1 MNDIMNY
8 LLKNKLIIK
17 YFKTNWVLTVI
28 LLLSMAVRLYGNF
41 PGYSENH
48 PDEILG
54 YGTAIHMFYNNLEP
68 NSFDYGG
75 GRPLILLIVF
85 KLFFLPFQY
94 LKILFTN
101 SELFL
106 KFLLHG
112 GAHSYPEYADIL
124 FGRNLIYALY
134 WGRYVNAV
142 VGALTV
148 LATYLLAKNMF
159 NKRVALL
166 ASFFLAFNFRHVLSS
181 HIGVPDVFNG
191 FFTVVSLYASFLLLK
206 KNSLRNYLFAGLIA
220 GICAA
225 IKYQFFHLFPLV
237 LAHLFW
243 VYKERKLY
251 YLFDKKIFFTGFVV
265 IAVFAILNPFL
276 IFNLEQ
282 FFKESRYNYLR
293 YQMGIISFRPY
304 SYFYLYHWG
313 LGEALTIASILGGIA
328 LFIKQKIRL
337 FFLLFFI
344 VPFFVFMTIYSVG
357 GIYTRNFT
365 TVIPLI
371 VIIAAYFFDRL
382 FNFFKV
388 KNLSF
393 AYAILLMLVVA
404 VNFSHI
410 KDSILLSYYY
420 GKPRNSDVLVKWIEN
435 HLPTDVSVRSYPLD
449 LTSENGTTFSQ
460 TVQSKNIKILPWSY
474 NTGPGSLAEFQEEKS
489 DFAII
494 NDAPFQSITYW
505 WRLWTFDNLIK
516 YSDIPYDFIMNGFH
530 GLSLAELMNYS
541 VAEFYKP
548 YQAVSANNYLI
559 FKIPDK
565 LAEVGEKIE
574 EFHFDSKEEMWS
586 LTGELKSSPA
596 LSNFVSSDG
605 KGKEGSIMI
614 SGGGQVSGRT
624 RIASFPISVVPGR
637 IYTVRGWI
645 KNTPIIPD
653 VEKDAFLRLDF
664 YSNKEDLGKIGE
676 RVAISARAPI
686 SGKWVLK
693 EVSAKAPEGTRYMTI
708 SFQREIQ
715 AQSFVSYLD
724 DVEVF
729 ESEIEA
735 PEKFKEIPYI
745 KPTIKKEDIYS
756 NSFL

>member
-1 MNDIMNY
+1 MNEIMKY
-8 LLKNKLIIK
+8 LSKNKLIIR
-17 YFKTNWVLTVI
+17 YFKTNWVLILI
-28 LLLSMAVRLYGNF
+28 LLLSIAVRLYGDF

-54 YGTAIHMFYNNLEP
+54 YGTAVHMFYNNLVP

-85 KLFFLPFQY
+85 KLFFLPVQY
-94 LKILFTN
+94 IKILFTN

-106 KFLLHG
+106 KFLLNG
-112 GAHSYPEYADIL
+112 GAHSYPEYQDIL

-148 LATYLLAKNMF
+148 LTTYLLAKNMF

-191 FFTVVSLYASFLLLK
+191 FFTVFSLYASFLLLK
-206 KNSLRNYLFAGLIA
+206 KNSIKNYLFAGLIA
-220 GICAA
+220 GISVS
-225 IKYQFFHLFPLV
+225 IKYQFFHLFPLF

-243 VYKERKLY
+243 VYKKKRLC
-251 YLFDKKIFFTGFVV
+251 YLFDKKIFLAGFVV
-265 IAVFAILNPFL
+265 IAIFAILNPFL

-282 FFKESRYNYLR
+282 FSRESRYNYLR
-293 YQMGIISFRPY
+293 YQMGIVSFRPY

-313 LGEALTIASILGGIA
+313 LGEVMSIASILGGIA
-328 LFIKQKIRL
+328 LFVKEKIRL

-344 VPFFVFMTIYSVG
+344 APFFFFMTIYSVG

-365 TVIPLI
+365 TVIPLVVI
-371 VIIAAYFFDRL
+371 VAAYFFGWL
-382 FNFFKV
+382 FNFLKG
-388 KNLSF
+388 KNVSF
-393 AYAILLMLVVA
+393 AYIILLILIIA
-404 VNFSHI
+404 ANFSHI

-420 GKPRNSDVLVKWIEN
+420 AKPRNSDVLVKWMEN
-435 HLPTDVSVRSYPLD
+435 YIPSDVSVRNYPLD
-449 LTSENGTTFSQ
+449 LTLENRTTFSQ
-460 TVQSKNIKILPWSY
+460 TVQNKNIKMLPWSY
-474 NTGPGSLAEFQEEKS
+474 NTGPSSLAEFQEEKT

-505 WRLWTFDNLIK
+505 WRLWTFDNMVK
-516 YSDIPYDFIMNGFH
+516 YSDVPYDFIMNGFH
-530 GLSLAELMNYS
+530 GLNMAELMNYS
-541 VAEFYKP
+541 VGEIYKP

-559 FKIPDK
+559 FKIPSRIVD
-565 LAEVGEKIE
+565 VGKKIE
-574 EFHFDSKEEMWS
+574 EFHFDSEEEMWS
-586 LTGELKSSPA
+586 LTGELKFSPA
-596 LSNFVSSDG
+596 LYNFVSSDG

-614 SGGGQVSGRT
+614 SGSGQVRNTS
-624 RIASFPISVVPGR
+624 RIASFPISIKPGK
-637 IYTVRGWI
+637 IYIVRGWI
-645 KNTPIIPD
+645 KNSPIIPD
-653 VEKDAFLRLDF
+653 VEKDSFLRLDF
-664 YSNKEDLGKIGE
+664 YSNKEDLGKLGT

-693 EVSAKAPEGTRYMTI
+693 EASAKAPEGTRYMTV

-715 AQSFVSYLD
+715 TQSFASYLD

-729 ESEIEA
+729 EGGLE
-735 PEKFKEIPYI
+735 PVEKFKEIPYI